1 MKQHQETELLH
12 HLQLK
17 GRLELAEV
25 VDMLQISESTARR
38 LFTRLEAEGKVL
50 RVHGGIQI
58 PWKSPTE
65 YSFERLVKAKVD
77 EKNAIA
83 EKACN
88 LLEDGDVIFCDAG
101 TTMLCFCMR
110 LKQRLEQE
118 PMKLI
123 VFTNSLANFEV
134 LSPCVPIT
142 LIGGS
147 YREYRKD
154 FCGYLAEL
162 ALGKVHFTKC
172 FLGTDGCDM
181 KNCFTTTDFD
191 TAKLDEIA
199 IQNSSETVIL
209 CDSGKFGSCAQVGYA
224 EFDAVDRVIS
234 DAGMPSAAQQLLKSH
249 GIEVIRTT

>member
-1 MKQHQETELLH
+1 MKQHQETELIH
-12 HLQLK
+12 YLQMK
-17 GRLELAEV
+17 RRLELAEV
-25 VDMLQISESTARR
+25 TDMFQISESTARR

-50 RVHGGIQI
+50 RVHGGIQL
-58 PWKSPTE
+58 PWKSSTE
-65 YSFERLVKAKVD
+65 YSFEQLVKTKVE

-83 EKACN
+83 KEACN

-110 LKQRLEQE
+110 LKQKLEQN
-118 PMKLI
+118 PLNLI
-123 VFTNSLANFEV
+123 VYTNSLANFEV
-134 LSPCVPIT
+134 LASCVPIT

-181 KNCFTTTDFD
+181 KACFTTTDFD

-199 IQNSSETVIL
+199 IQNSGETIIL

-224 EFDAVDRVIS
+224 DFDVVNRVVS
-234 DAGMPSAAQQLLKSH
+234 DAGIPSAARQLLKSH
-249 GIEVIRTT
+249 DIEVILAT